1 MRKILIVS
9 VAALGLAGCQTV
21 AQDRALTGA
30 VIGGA
35 AGTAI
40 GVASGGTLGSAVA
53 GGAIGA
59 VAGGMIGAAT
69 APREPCYVRSRS
81 GRLRAVAC

>member
-35 AGTAI
+35 AGTGIA
-40 GVASGGTLGSAVA
+40 AATGGSLLGGA
-53 GGAIGA
+53 AIGA
-59 VAGGMIGAAT
+59 VAGGVLGAAT
-69 APREPCYVRSRS
+69 APSEPCYVRTRG
-81 GRLRAVAC
+81 GRLQRVAC